1 MDIDRLVIG
10 NCGSSLSLSS
20 QDLIKRIAGRETIAL
35 TEQIFLNTEP
45 NILAVILFN
54 YPLVNN
60 DCFKEFSQAVK
71 KISLAKYTY
80 YKKSSAFKEHFNK
93 LLNDLFQKFHQS
105 DLKDQ
110 KDQIQKVNYAI
121 PLARYMG
128 ELYNIDYI
136 VNSKLKYY
144 LENLAAAA
152 ETSRVSENCF
162 QTLISITSDHLKNEA
177 KQLHKHNY
185 DVHTAAIMKIF
196 AEYEGAFEDSSKN
209 NKK

>member
-1 MDIDRLVIG
+1 MDVERLVIG

-45 NILAVILFN
+45 SILAVLLLN
-54 YPLVNN
+54 YPLVH
-60 DCFKEFSQAVK
+60 DSCFKEFSQAVK

-80 YKKSSAFKEHFNK
+80 YKKSSAFKDHFNK
-93 LLNDLFQKFHQS
+93 LLNDLFQKFHQLE
-105 DLKDQ
+105 LKDQ

-121 PLARYMG
+121 PLAKYMG

-144 LENLAAAA
+144 LENLSLAS
-152 ETSRVSENCF
+152 ENSRVSENCL
-162 QTLISITSDHLKNEA
+162 QTLISITSDHAKNEA
-177 KQLHKHNY
+177 KQFGKHNY
-185 DVHTAAIMKIF
+185 DVHTAAIIKIL
-196 AEYEGAFEDSSKN
+196 AEYEGSFEESNKI